1 MSFIVDFHKITDP
14 VNCANKTV
22 DSSTLI
28 KSVSGVLIEE
38 EDICNPSFL
47 INYQDSLLECN
58 YCYIAKYKRYYFCR
72 PVTENG
78 GNIRINCAVDAL
90 RTFWDE
96 YSEQD
101 MTLVRS
107 TEFGRPTYVQ
117 DSLLPID
124 DSRISKSVSIEFNS
138 IHQATDERRTAVY
151 YVVNT
156 V

>member
-1 MSFIVDFHKITDP
+1 MSFTVDFHKITDP

-22 DSSTLI
+22 DNSTLI
-28 KSVSGVLIEE
+28 KSVNGELIEE
-38 EDICNPSFL
+38 EDISNPSFL
-47 INYQDSLLECN
+47 VNYQESLLECN

-107 TEFGRPTYVQ
+107 TEFGKPNYVQ
-117 DSLLPID
+117 DSILPVD
-124 DSRISKSVSIEFNS
+124 DGRIWKTVSIEFNT
-138 IHQATDERRTAVY
+138 IHGDSSLRTTGSYIVL
-151 YVVNT
+151 NT